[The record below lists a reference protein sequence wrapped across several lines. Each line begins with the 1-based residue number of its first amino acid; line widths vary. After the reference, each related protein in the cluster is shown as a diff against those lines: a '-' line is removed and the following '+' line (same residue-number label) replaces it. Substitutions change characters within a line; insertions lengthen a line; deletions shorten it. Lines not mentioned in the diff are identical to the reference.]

1 MEQPIKVLFLASEA
15 EPFIKV
21 GGLGDVAGSL
31 PPALRSLT
39 TLHKTT
45 GGRVTGKKL
54 LVDIRLVIPFHDG
67 ILRTA
72 YNIEPVALID
82 IPRQQ
87 GSISAEIS
95 QANLDGLPVYLVYGP
110 PFQGGVP
117 VYTGNNQIDGAKY
130 TFFSLVALQIPRII
144 GWQPDIIHANDW
156 HTAPAIYSLYLDPS
170 KYLAGFKPKT
180 IITIHNLPYLG
191 HDAGEA
197 LADYGLPPALNS
209 SLPWWAQN
217 LPLPLGLLA
226 ADQIVAVS
234 PNYAKEII
242 TPEFGSGLDDFL
254 RSRQSSISGI
264 LNGIDQQLWNPSTD
278 QFLTKNF
285 NIDQLSNRQQN
296 KNHLQCELNLSSSND
311 IPLLAVVSRLDP
323 QKGIDLLS
331 EATRGLAS
339 QPWQLIILGTGT
351 RSLEENIRQLVSE
364 FPDRIRFVNR
374 YDLSLSHRIYGGA
387 DCLLIPSRYEPCGL
401 TQMIAMRYG
410 CVPVGR
416 STGGLKDTIRDHP
429 SDTHSTGFLFD
440 EATPQAL
447 AQAIYRALRVYEDQ
461 LKWRKIQSNGM
472 SQDFSWSKSAHAYYS
487 LYRRLLT
494 INPT

>member
-1 MEQPIKVLFLASEA
+1 
-15 EPFIKV
+15 
-21 GGLGDVAGSL
+21 
-31 PPALRSLT
+31 
-39 TLHKTT
+39 
-45 GGRVTGKKL
+45 
-54 LVDIRLVIPFHDG
+54 
-67 ILRTA
+67 
-72 YNIEPVALID
+72 
-82 IPRQQ
+82 
-87 GSISAEIS
+87 
-95 QANLDGLPVYLVYGP
+95 
-110 PFQGGVP
+110 
-117 VYTGNNQIDGAKY
+117 
-130 TFFSLVALQIPRII
+130 
-144 GWQPDIIHANDW
+144 
-156 HTAPAIYSLYLDPS
+156 
-170 KYLAGFKPKT
+170 
-180 IITIHNLPYLG
+180 
-191 HDAGEA
+191 
-197 LADYGLPPALNS
+197 LNS

-351 RSLEENIRQLVSE
+351 RSLEENIRQLVSK

-416 STGGLKDTIRDHP
+416 STGGLKDTIRGHP

-447 AQAIYRALRVYEDQ
+447 AQAIHRALRVYEDQ